1 MNNQRISTLLSN
13 IANLNWA
20 SATER
25 TWLLMAIFVVI
36 VAVCIAAVFST
47 WPWNES
53 PWAAAAAIATFS
65 AALSALHI
73 SRREE
78 KRRIKREKQHA
89 SIVAAQAIVILDVFH
104 TRIESQ
110 LLARALMS
118 FGKKGSKDISTIY
131 PSADSYQTHLILLQD
146 FINGMHN
153 DILSSALI
161 IPDGFSGR
169 VAALKAGSQL
179 LSGKIENI
187 RFWSKHLSS
196 HQDKPNED
204 VEMYW
209 SKLGQLGTEALRLS
223 EVAQIFFNSVTGTTV
238 PLRF

>member
-1 MNNQRISTLLSN
+1 MSTKLKRIGEFLKTVASDKWTYIFEKLWLLLSVVVASLSFCL
-13 IANLNWA
+13 IA
-20 SATER
+20 
-25 TWLLMAIFVVI
+25 IY
-36 VAVCIAAVFST
+36 ST
-47 WPWNES
+47 WPWDES
-53 PWAAAAAIATFS
+53 PWAAAAAVATFS
-65 AALSALHI
+65 AALIALHI

-89 SIVAAQAIVILDVFH
+89 SIVAAQAIVILNEFH

-110 LLARALMS
+110 LLVKALMS
-118 FGKKGSKDISTIY
+118 FGKKGKDISTIY
-131 PSADSYQTHLILLQD
+131 PSADGYQTHLILLQD

-179 LSGKIENI
+179 LSGKIESI
-187 RFWSKHLSS
+187 RFWSEHLSS
-196 HQDKPNED
+196 HQDKPNEE

-209 SKLGQLGTEALRLS
+209 SKLGQLGTEALR
-223 EVAQIFFNSVTGTTV
+223 
-238 PLRF
+238 